1 MTSQADTISLD
12 NLFSRVAD
20 GVQTPEDEQLL
31 ADVLRRDADARRRF
45 RRVMMLHS
53 ALHWSY
59 ASAAAQASQP
69 PANPNPLPDKPSG
82 GLGRVAAALRLAATV
97 VAGVLGSIAVRR
109 NDEVAARPA
118 AAAPSP
124 LATVTQTRFL
134 LLADP
139 AGSLVAGQPLE
150 AGRVSILGGAAEF
163 TLRNGVTIVL
173 EGPGDLELRGEME
186 AFLHSGNA
194 VVRVPKG
201 MSGFRLDTASTNVLD
216 LGTEFAVKAGA
227 GFVTDVQVY
236 DGAVI
241 ATGASGQGGSRFP
254 KRLESG
260 EAARFSPQDSD
271 APQAI
276 AYAED
281 RFVRRL
287 KADVGL
293 EHDLNDDR
301 ANDLRRFGRPQFDS
315 IEVSRPAG
323 RVVID
328 GRLDDWLSARG
339 FMSSRDGTADCAEWA
354 DGRMMYDDENL
365 YIAAH
370 VGDPEPLRSAIDPEV
385 DAEDG
390 WRGGGVQVRLS
401 TDRVM
406 GWPVAANAASY
417 FNMRRLVPTGEE
429 EAAAHN
435 PRLSHLT
442 MWFHAPTQTPCLT
455 IGRGML
461 VHEGL
466 MVNPVGFRGAFA
478 RDADGRGY
486 VLEYSIP
493 WRLLNCADAPPQ
505 PGDTLAAV
513 WQVHW
518 SDEDGRLWRDQMV
531 EVRNA
536 AEPLRIHVW
545 ERGAT
550 WGRADYR

>member
-1 MTSQADTISLD
+1 MTTPTDMISFD
-12 NLFSRVAD
+12 NLCSRVAD
-20 GVQTPEDEQLL
+20 GVQTPEDEQRL
-31 ADVLRRDADARRRF
+31 AEVLSRDADARRRF

-69 PANPNPLPDKPSG
+69 PANRGPLPAKPSG
-82 GLGRVAAALRLAATV
+82 GLGRIAAALMLAVTIA
-97 VAGVLGSIAVRR
+97 AGALGLLALRR
-109 NDEVAARPA
+109 NAQVAARPA
-118 AAAPSP
+118 ATAGSP

-134 LLADP
+134 LSAAPDT
-139 AGSLVAGQPLE
+139 SLVVGQRLE
-150 AGRVSILGGAAEF
+150 AGRVKILGGAAEF
-163 TLRNGVTIVL
+163 TLSNGVTIVL
-173 EGPGDLELRGEME
+173 EGPGDLDLRGEME

-201 MSGFRLDTASTNVLD
+201 MSGFRLDTASTAVLD

-241 ATGASGQGGSRFP
+241 ATGVSGQGGSGLP

-260 EAARFSPQDSD
+260 QAARFSPQDSD

-276 AYAED
+276 AYSEH

-287 KADVGL
+287 KADVGI
-293 EHDLNDDR
+293 EHDPNDDR
-301 ANDLRRFGRPQFDS
+301 ANDLRRFGRPQVDS
-315 IEVSRPAG
+315 IAVSRPAG
-323 RVVID
+323 AVVID
-328 GRLDDWLSARG
+328 GRLDDWFTARG
-339 FMSSRDGTADCAEWA
+339 FTSSRDGTAGCAEWA
-354 DGRMMYDDENL
+354 DGRMMYDGENL

-370 VGDPEPLRSAIDPEV
+370 VGDPKPLRSVIDPEV

-390 WRGGGVQVRLS
+390 WRGGGIQVRLS
-401 TDRVM
+401 TDRTM
-406 GWPVAANAASY
+406 GWPVAANAAAY
-417 FNMRRLVPTGEE
+417 FNMRHLVPTEDE
-429 EAAAHN
+429 EAAARN

-442 MWFHAPTQTPCLT
+442 MWFHAPSQTPCLT
-455 IGRGML
+455 IAHGML
-461 VHEGL
+461 ADGFV
-466 MVNPVGFRGAFA
+466 VNPVGFRGAFA

-493 WRLLNCADAPPQ
+493 WRLLNCVDAPPQ

-518 SDEDGRLWRDQMV
+518 SDGDGRLWRDQMV
-531 EVRNA
+531 EVRNS

-550 WGRADYR
+550 WGRAEYQ